1 MSKCICLMFH
11 EINDVAWF
19 ERTLKFIG
27 RKYGFVSFHELR
39 DRIENNNLGDNIAHI
54 TFDDGHRSFYENAF
68 PVLKKLSLPSTL
80 FVSPQVI
87 EHEHNYWFQRVRPL
101 QSTDFRQLLI
111 AKTKMLFDGDISNYS
126 THAILKSL
134 PYLSI
139 DEIVSRYEEDHPD
152 LKLPYMNVYKGQLIE
167 MSDSGLVEI
176 GAHTVNHPILANES
190 ANNSAF
196 EINDSISSLSKLV
209 GIPIRA
215 FAYPNGQPVMD
226 FGQRE
231 MMTLRNAGIELA
243 FSTESRSIYIK
254 ADHMSMPRI
263 GVSKGNPFYVT
274 QKIRFAKQWIQ
285 LRNLAFRNTE
295 LKDRKQLLRIKKE
308 IGS

>member
-1 MSKCICLMFH
+1 MSKCIVLMFH

-27 RKYGFVSFHELR
+27 RKYAFVSFHELR
-39 DRIENNNLGDNIAHI
+39 DRIDNDSLGDSIAHI
-54 TFDDGHRSFYENAF
+54 TFDDGDRSFYENAF
-68 PVLKKLSLPSTL
+68 QVLKKLSLPSTL

-87 EHEHNYWFQRVRPL
+87 EQEHNFWFQRVRPL
-101 QSTDFRQLLI
+101 QSVDFRQLLI
-111 AKTKMLFDGDISNYS
+111 SRIRMLFNGDISNYS

-134 PYLSI
+134 PYFLI
-139 DEIVSRYEEDHPD
+139 DQIVSIYEDDHPD
-152 LKLPYMNVYKGQLIE
+152 LKSPYMNVNKGQLIE

-190 ANNSAF
+190 DNDSAF
-196 EINDSISSLSKLV
+196 EINDSIKCLNKLV
-209 GIPIRA
+209 NKPIRA

-231 MMTLRNAGIELA
+231 MKSLRDSGIELA
-243 FSTESRSIYIK
+243 FSTESSSISK
-254 ADHMSMPRI
+254 EANHMSIPRI

-285 LRNLAFRNTE
+285 LRNLALRNTE
-295 LKDRKQLLRIKKE
+295 LKDRKQLLNIRKV
-308 IGS
+308 SAL